1 MNNFAV
7 FDDEHCRNG
16 LHMEGLSGSGV
27 LIDIELHKLH
37 LALCSGCGTLEDGR
51 EALARTT
58 PRSPEIDNH
67 RNRMRTLYNL
77 GLKGGIGD
85 V

>member
-1 MNNFAV
+1 
-7 FDDEHCRNG
+7 
-16 LHMEGLSGSGV
+16 MESLSRSGV

-37 LALCSGCGTLEDGR
+37 LALCSGRGALEDGR
-51 EALARTT
+51 EALTRTT
-58 PRSPEIDNH
+58 PRSPEINDHWNG
-67 RNRMRTLYNL
+67 MRTLYNL

>member
-1 MNNFAV
+1 MK
-7 FDDEHCRNG
+7 
-16 LHMEGLSGSGV
+16 GLSRSRV

-51 EALARTT
+51 EALAWAT
-58 PRSPEIDNH
+58 PRSPEIHNH
-67 RNRMRTLYNL
+67 RNDVRTLYNL
-77 GLKGGIGD
+77 GLEGGISD